1 VDSVGAVADL
11 SRVLVADE
19 IARVRNERWSGVL
32 ALSQGEVSKGLYLL
46 EGEIVFAASTVEE
59 DRLGACLFRAGRLTE
74 SQFRAAMREVEAS
87 GSPLGYVLVESRVLS
102 AQELHDALHAQVERI
117 VLSVLRWTSGALRR
131 DPMDR
136 PLPADQALLIDTNR
150 LLLLGMRLFAD
161 AERLE
166 RALGDKGRR
175 LRRVSPPPFDYD
187 QVPAQPAERAALALC
202 SRTTTINDL
211 LALPHPRPQMVRAVY
226 ALLAG
231 GVIEDAPVPL
241 PLSPQWQTP
250 PPVEAPGR
258 SPGPARA
265 APPLAAPAAQ
275 APPAFPIE
283 PAYSA
288 SAAYTPEPPL
298 EAEADRDPPSA
309 ADAERIARALL
320 ERGHRDRA
328 IAMLREA
335 VANHPGVRGPRRLLA
350 LTLGRDGFQPAV
362 ERMFAD
368 LLEAQP
374 DDTEL
379 RYAFASYYRRGGFA
393 GREILQ
399 LRLVLSADSGH
410 AGAWRDLGELEAG
423 PSRKR

>member
-1 VDSVGAVADL
+1 
-11 SRVLVADE
+11 
-19 IARVRNERWSGVL
+19 
-32 ALSQGEVSKGLYLL
+32 
-46 EGEIVFAASTVEE
+46 
-59 DRLGACLFRAGRLTE
+59 
-74 SQFRAAMREVEAS
+74 
-87 GSPLGYVLVESRVLS
+87 VLS

-131 DPMDR
+131 DPMER
-136 PLPADQALLIDTNR
+136 PLAAEQALLIDTDR

-175 LRRVSPPPFDYD
+175 LRRVSPPPFEYD
-187 QVPAQPAERAALALC
+187 QVPVQPAERAALALC
-202 SRTTTINDL
+202 SRTATITDL

-231 GVIEDAPVPL
+231 GMIEDAPVPR
-241 PLSPQWQTP
+241 PLTPQRQTP
-250 PPVEAPGR
+250 PPGEAAGQGR
-258 SPGPARA
+258 AA
-265 APPLAAPAAQ
+265 APPPAPSAQ

-298 EAEADRDPPSA
+298 EPEADLDPPSA
-309 ADAERIARALL
+309 AEAERIARGLL

-328 IAMLREA
+328 VALLREA

-362 ERMFAD
+362 EHMFAD

-393 GREILQ
+393 ARAILQ

-410 AGAWRDLGELEAG
+410 AGAWRDLGELESG